1 MLVTN
6 EDKRAFEE
14 DGVLILPSFYDVE
27 KEIKPIQE
35 AVYRLIG
42 LIIEENNLAIER
54 LPFSPETFDSGYN
67 EMIAIDRKLG
77 SLVYDAVKQIP
88 DFIRLVAKP
97 EHNAVF
103 KALRN
108 GAFPGIAAGGYGIRI
123 DNPFEEQFRANWH
136 QEYPAQ
142 LRSIDGLVYW
152 TPLLNITKELGPV
165 EFCPGSHREGV
176 VPLYTRDPDN
186 PEKQGAYSLVLQ
198 DEAVRLAKYKRV
210 SPLTKPG
217 DLVVLDFLVLH
228 ASGHNR
234 SLRSRWSMQ
243 LRYFNFNDP
252 TGRSYGWKGSYAA
265 GVDFRQIHPELCVD

>member
-14 DGVLILPSFYDVE
+14 DGVLILPGFYDVE

-54 LPFSPETFDSGYN
+54 LPFTPENFDSGYN

-103 KALRN
+103 KALRS

-176 VPLYTRDPDN
+176 VPVYTRDPDN
-186 PEKQGAYSLVLQ
+186 PEKRGAYSLVLQ
-198 DEAVRLAKYKRV
+198 DEAVRLARYEHV

-217 DLVVLDFLVLH
+217 DLVVVDFLLLH